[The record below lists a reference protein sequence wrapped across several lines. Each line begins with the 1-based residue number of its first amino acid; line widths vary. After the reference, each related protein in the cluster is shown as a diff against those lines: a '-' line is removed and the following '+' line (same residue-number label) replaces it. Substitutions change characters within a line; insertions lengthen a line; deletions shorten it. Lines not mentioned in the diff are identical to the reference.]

1 MTPEPSDQD
10 CLPPYLKESPTE
22 IEDIPLQVALLT
34 MELATQRQAMA
45 KLATLAAA
53 LAAIFTTLAQAVEP
67 PSLPPSLLDPEGSDG
82 RREGNDHH

>member
-1 MTPEPSDQD
+1 MTPEPSDA
-10 CLPPYLKESPTE
+10 LPPFLRESPTE
-22 IEDIPLQVALLT
+22 IEDLPLQVSLLT

-67 PSLPPSLLDPEGSDG
+67 PSLPPSLLDLGGSDG